1 MQYEHTCE
9 KEKVRMKNNLKNL
22 GQRSAESVSRAPQLT
37 LRTDLRAGAEADKG
51 CEAGIGYWRKEYN
64 YWKNMAQSLGCA

>member
-1 MQYEHTCE
+1 
-9 KEKVRMKNNLKNL
+9 MKNSLNKL
-22 GQRSAESVSRAPQLT
+22 GQRSVESDSKTPQLA

-51 CEAGIGYWRKEYN
+51 CEAGVGYWRKEYN

>member
-1 MQYEHTCE
+1 
-9 KEKVRMKNNLKNL
+9 MKNRLNNL
-22 GQRSAESVSRAPQLT
+22 GQRSVESDSKTPQLA

-51 CEAGIGYWRKEYN
+51 CEAGVGYWRKEYN

>member
-1 MQYEHTCE
+1 
-9 KEKVRMKNNLKNL
+9 MKNNPNNL
-22 GQRSAESVSRAPQLT
+22 GQRSSESDGRAPQLA

-51 CEAGIGYWRKEYN
+51 CEAGIGYWRSEYN